1 MDNATNCPSCNAKI
15 KSGVF
20 GSNEIL
26 SDLKCELIA
35 EINNE
40 QKKIFCGKCSNGS
53 YAAALEKYN
62 RKINDLQIQL
72 KRRFPSIPI
81 ITTHSPIK
89 WDYTV
94 LGMAT
99 AQTVIGTGLFSEI
112 ASSWTDLFGMQS
124 SAYNKKISTSEELCK
139 EQLRGKAMQMGGNAI
154 IAVDIDYAEMGGE
167 KGMIMVCM
175 AGTVIKLNN
184 LDVLDSLSS
193 ENIIKIDEIVN
204 ALKHWN
210 HKYGSLSSS

>member
-1 MDNATNCPSCNAKI
+1 MENITNCPSCNAKI

-20 GSNEIL
+20 GSNEL
-26 SDLKCELIA
+26 FSDLKCELIA
-35 EINNE
+35 EINHN
-40 QKKIFCGKCSNGS
+40 QMKVFCGKCSNGT
-53 YAAALEKYN
+53 YAAVLEKYN
-62 RKINDLQIQL
+62 KKISDLQTQL
-72 KRRFPSIPI
+72 KSRFYSIPI
-81 ITTHSPIK
+81 ITAHSPIK

-124 SAYNKKISTSEELCK
+124 SAYNKKISINEELCK
-139 EQLRGKAMQMGGNAI
+139 EQLRGKAMQLGGNAI

-175 AGTVIKLNN
+175 AGTVIKLHN
-184 LDVLDSLSS
+184 LDILGSSSS
-193 ENIIKIDEIVN
+193 ENII
-204 ALKHWN
+204 
-210 HKYGSLSSS
+210 